1 MSTEAE
7 QISPPPPAY
16 PVRFEA
22 DYVEPLSRLS
32 TLFRLI
38 LMIPLLIVA
47 GILTSGL
54 DVSSREETARRSLEF
69 SSGTL
74 GGLIVVHWIAV
85 LLRRRPVAWIFDTI
99 VAIQRFALRALT
111 YVLLLRDRY
120 PPFEGEWS
128 VRYEVDRPEQLSR
141 RQLVIW
147 KTIASI
153 PHFIVLLVLWFVVAT
168 VTVIAWFV
176 ILFSGRYPKGLHDL
190 VSGWLRWYARVGAY
204 WISLTDRY
212 PPFSLD

>member
-1 MSTEAE
+1 MPIDPE
-7 QISPPPPAY
+7 QVAPPPEY

-38 LMIPLLIVA
+38 LMIPLIIVA
-47 GILTSGL
+47 AILTSGF
-54 DVSSREETARRSLEF
+54 DVSARDETARRSLEF

-74 GGLIVVHWIAV
+74 GGLIIVHWIAV
-85 LLRRRPVAWIFDTI
+85 FLRRRPVAWIFGAI
-99 VAIQRFALRALT
+99 VAIQRFALRALS
-111 YVLLLRDRY
+111 YVLLLRDKY

-128 VRYEVDRPEQLSR
+128 VRYEVDMPEQLSR
-141 RQLVIW
+141 WKLIIW

-153 PHFIVLLVLWFVVAT
+153 PHFIILLVLWFVVVA
-168 VTVIAWFV
+168 VTVISWVA
-176 ILFSGRYPKGLHDL
+176 ILFTGRYPRGLHNL
-190 VSGWLRWYARVGAY
+190 VSGWLRWNARVGAY

-212 PPFSLD
+212 PPFSLE